1 MVTSVTS
8 DRLSA
13 SLGLFDRSMEE
24 AVEGIRTTHAKDGI
38 ISLSGVIGD
47 IFPLKKPKL
56 NQSVVAD
63 LIFTQSYFQNLK
75 PPILELL
82 IVHISIKELELKPF
96 EKSLARTV

>member
-1 MVTSVTS
+1 MTS

-47 IFPLKKPKL
+47 IFPL
-56 NQSVVAD
+56 
-63 LIFTQSYFQNLK
+63 
-75 PPILELL
+75 
-82 IVHISIKELELKPF
+82 
-96 EKSLARTV
+96 EKVEIY

>member
-1 MVTSVTS
+1 MTS

-47 IFPLKKPKL
+47 IFPLKKAKIKPKYLLEDFSFVVYDLFYRFYIHKKYYLVKCRSFWRL
-56 NQSVVAD
+56 NQ
-63 LIFTQSYFQNLK
+63 LK
-75 PPILELL
+75 IG
-82 IVHISIKELELKPF
+82 
-96 EKSLARTV
+96 

>member
-1 MVTSVTS
+1 
-8 DRLSA
+8 
-13 SLGLFDRSMEE
+13 MEE

-56 NQSVVAD
+56 NQSVVFSRFGIYRELLSKSNSTD
-63 LIFTQSYFQNLK
+63 QNFLNLK

>member
-1 MVTSVTS
+1 MTS

-47 IFPLKKPKL
+47 IFPLKKAKIK
-56 NQSVVAD
+56 SVCSSRFD
-63 LIFTQSYFQNLK
+63 IYR
-75 PPILELL
+75 ELL
-82 IVHISIKELELKPF
+82 
-96 EKSLARTV
+96 